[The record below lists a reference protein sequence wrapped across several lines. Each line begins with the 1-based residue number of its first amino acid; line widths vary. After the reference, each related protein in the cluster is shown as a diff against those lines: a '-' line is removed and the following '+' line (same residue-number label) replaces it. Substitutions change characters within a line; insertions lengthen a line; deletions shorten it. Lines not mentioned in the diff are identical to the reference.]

1 MYSLHPASL
10 PPYDAELS
18 RRAAARYAVLA
29 AVKERR
35 SQQRHASRRPPTGPG
50 PDPCGRHPRVTGS
63 AELLTA
69 GLLSRSLSVL
79 LAAPDVR

>member
-35 SQQRHASRRPPTGPG
+35 SQQRHASRRPRPVRARTRVVATDTAPAT
-50 PDPCGRHPRVTGS
+50 PRC
-63 AELLTA
+63 
-69 GLLSRSLSVL
+69 
-79 LAAPDVR
+79 